1 MSVNGMMLTCQ
12 RAQSIRAAR
21 ARLRGFLLG
30 VAADQK
36 LNDMEMNAL
45 KTMRLDAEGLFG
57 SDEFSTIGFLL
68 DRALVV
74 GALHQDER
82 LDLLESLLSLEAEV
96 CESTLLGLLS
106 GMASD
111 DHINSSELK
120 VLLEFVRQNEDLFS
134 RFPFDKITLALS
146 DFFSRRITEEQLL
159 ATIKSVT
166 QVDYSSTGSI
176 SEDQVPLCDFDEVDN
191 VVIEG
196 SVLVFT
202 GKFGGKTGFRKV
214 IEERVVGLGGVLRA
228 SVTTKTNYLV
238 VGDETAVGWITS
250 TYGRKIQMAM
260 DLRRSDAPNL
270 RVLTEQNLR
279 AVRPNLFA

>member
-12 RAQSIRAAR
+12 RAQTIRSAR

-36 LNDMEMNAL
+36 LNDIEMNAL
-45 KTMRLDAEGLFG
+45 KTMRLDADGLFS
-57 SDEFSTIGFLL
+57 SDEFSTIGLL
-68 DRALVV
+68 LERALVAGV
-74 GALHQDER
+74 LHQDER
-82 LDLLESLLSLEAEV
+82 VDLLEGLLTLEAEV
-96 CESTLLGLLS
+96 CENTLLGLLS

-111 DHINSSELK
+111 DRINSSELQ
-120 VLLEFVRQNEDLFS
+120 VLLEFVRKNEDLFS

-202 GKFGGKTGFRKV
+202 GKFGGKTGFRKL
-214 IEERVVGLGGVLRA
+214 IEERVVELGGLLRA
-228 SVTTKTNYLV
+228 SVTTKTNYLI

-260 DLRRSDAPNL
+260 DLRKSDALNL
-270 RVLTEQNLR
+270 QVLTEQNLR
-279 AVRPNLFA
+279 VVRPNLFS